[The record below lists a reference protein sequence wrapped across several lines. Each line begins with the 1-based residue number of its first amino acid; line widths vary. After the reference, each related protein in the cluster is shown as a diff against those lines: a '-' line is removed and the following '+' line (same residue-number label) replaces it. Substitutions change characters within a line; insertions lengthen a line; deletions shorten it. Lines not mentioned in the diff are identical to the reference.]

1 MEELRRGMEERWQK
15 LRAFCQEQP
24 KQAAEAGALV
34 LLLCFAAALF
44 LWKDAD
50 DERLALKQPPATS
63 APAES
68 KQNGPSRLE
77 VKGAEEAEAGG
88 ELRNPF
94 SMLHETRAEMAAA
107 PKPVKEAK
115 PQAAE
120 KNETANA
127 KPAKPPAAPVAKDSA
142 PAVDGAG
149 TAEPQAPA
157 LVLKGVASGNGQT
170 LAVIRAGGR
179 SHLVSEGEAV
189 GGYTVASI
197 GDDSVTLDGD
207 GGTLVLQLRG
217 Q

>member
-1 MEELRRGMEERWQK
+1 MEELRRVLEELGQR
-15 LRAFCQEQP
+15 LRAFCREQP
-24 KQAAEAGALV
+24 KQAAEVGALA

-44 LWKDAD
+44 LWENVD
-50 DERLALKQPPATS
+50 DERLALKQPPSS
-63 APAES
+63 APADA
-68 KQNGPSRLE
+68 KQNSPSRLE

-115 PQAAE
+115 SQAAE

>member
-94 SMLHETRAEMAAA
+94 SMLHETRAEMVAA

-115 PQAAE
+115 SQAAE

>member
-44 LWKDAD
+44 LWKAAD

-115 PQAAE
+115 SQAAE

>member
-1 MEELRRGMEERWQK
+1 MIGSFRLTQIGE
-15 LRAFCQEQP
+15 FQP
-24 KQAAEAGALV
+24 TRIGVFRPTQFGE
-34 LLLCFAAALF
+34 FHPT
-44 LWKDAD
+44 
-50 DERLALKQPPATS
+50 RT
-63 APAES
+63 
-68 KQNGPSRLE
+68 PSRLE

-107 PKPVKEAK
+107 PKPAKEAK

-120 KNETANA
+120 KNENANA

>member
-1 MEELRRGMEERWQK
+1 MEELRRVLEELGQR
-15 LRAFCQEQP
+15 LRAFCREQP
-24 KQAAEAGALV
+24 KQAAEVGALA

-44 LWKDAD
+44 LWENVD
-50 DERLALKQPPATS
+50 DERLALKQPPSS
-63 APAES
+63 APADA
-68 KQNGPSRLE
+68 KQNSPSRLE
-77 VKGAEEAEAGG
+77 VKGVDEAEATG

-94 SMLHETRAEMAAA
+94 SMLHETRAEMVAA

-189 GGYTVASI
+189 GGYTVAAI

>member
-115 PQAAE
+115 SQAAE

-157 LVLKGVASGNGQT
+157 LVLQGVASGTGPT

>member
-77 VKGAEEAEAGG
+77 VTGAEEAEAGG

-94 SMLHETRAEMAAA
+94 SMRHETRAEMVAA

>member
-94 SMLHETRAEMAAA
+94 SMLHETRAEMVAA

-115 PQAAE
+115 SQAAE

-127 KPAKPPAAPVAKDSA
+127 KPAKPPAAPVAKYSA

-149 TAEPQAPA
+149 RVEPQAPA

>member
-68 KQNGPSRLE
+68 KQNGPSRFE

-94 SMLHETRAEMAAA
+94 SMLHETRAEMVAA

>member
-115 PQAAE
+115 SQAAE

-189 GGYTVASI
+189 GGYTVAVI

>member
-1 MEELRRGMEERWQK
+1 MEELRRVLEELGQR
-15 LRAFCQEQP
+15 LRAFCREQP
-24 KQAAEAGALV
+24 KQAAEVGALA

-44 LWKDAD
+44 LWENVD
-50 DERLALKQPPATS
+50 DERLALKQPPSS
-63 APAES
+63 APADA
-68 KQNGPSRLE
+68 KQNSPSRLE

-107 PKPVKEAK
+107 PKPAKEAK

-120 KNETANA
+120 KNENANA

-189 GGYTVASI
+189 GGYTVAAI

-207 GGTLVLQLRG
+207 GGTLVLQLRDS
-217 Q
+217 